1 MHALIG
7 QSMGCCAGKAMEKI
21 ACLLNYYI
29 KSDRSQVS
37 MGYINNSRHFA

>member
-29 KSDRSQVS
+29 KAIDHKFLWV
-37 MGYINNSRHFA
+37 I